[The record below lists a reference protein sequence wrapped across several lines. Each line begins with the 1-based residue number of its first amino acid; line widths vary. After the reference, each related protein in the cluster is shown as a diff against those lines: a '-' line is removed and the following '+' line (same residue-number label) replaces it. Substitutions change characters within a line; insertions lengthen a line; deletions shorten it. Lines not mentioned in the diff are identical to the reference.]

1 MTKLVSPDID
11 TELFAKVKLYP
22 HQMNNNIYIN
32 LKNNLKKS
40 IEKKCIKYGYIKKIY
55 KINDYSSGI
64 ICPENLDSAGIF
76 KIKYSCKLCRPNENT
91 MIICRIDLINKVLVK
106 AKNGPIICIIKI
118 SQINKENFSL
128 NNNGDIVYNN
138 DNKIIKSGDYIKVNI
153 VAKNFFAGDE
163 RIVILAELVDL
174 ATDKEVNDFYGSEIE
189 SDDVSDTE
197 ENVNETEENE
207 SETEENNN
215 NANNNYVN
223 L

>member
-1 MTKLVSPDID
+1 
-11 TELFAKVKLYP
+11 
-22 HQMNNNIYIN
+22 
-32 LKNNLKKS
+32 
-40 IEKKCIKYGYIKKIY
+40 
-55 KINDYSSGI
+55 
-64 ICPENLDSAGIF
+64 
-76 KIKYSCKLCRPNENT
+76 
-91 MIICRIDLINKVLVK
+91 MIICKIDLINKVLVK

-163 RIVILAELVDL
+163 RIVILAKLVNL
-174 ATDKEVNDFYGSEIE
+174 ATDEEVNDFYKVEEE

-197 ENVNETEENE
+197 ENINETEENE

-215 NANNNYVN
+215 NANNNYIN